1 MGRSEENQQAGGQAA
16 AVAILWRLKLLFS

>member
-16 AVAILWRLKLLFS
+16 ATSILWRSKLLCS